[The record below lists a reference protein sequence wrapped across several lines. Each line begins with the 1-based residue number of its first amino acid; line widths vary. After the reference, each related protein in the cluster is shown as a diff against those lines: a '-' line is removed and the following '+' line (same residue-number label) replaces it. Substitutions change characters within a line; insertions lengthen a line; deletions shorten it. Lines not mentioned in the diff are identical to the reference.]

1 LSNMPKSAV
10 NARERDRKIKW
21 LRKYRESV
29 QYLSVVPRPQR
40 VRMMW
45 MNDLEKEKL

>member
-1 LSNMPKSAV
+1 MVPKIGVS
-10 NARERDRKIKW
+10 ETEGDMKIKW
-21 LRKYRESV
+21 LRKHRESV

-45 MNDLEKEKL
+45 MNDLEKGKV

>member
-1 LSNMPKSAV
+1 MTKSAV
-10 NARERDRKIKW
+10 NARERDKKIKW
-21 LRKYRESV
+21 LRKHRETV

-45 MNDLEKEKL
+45 VNYLRREEV

>member
-1 LSNMPKSAV
+1 MVPKYSINGIV
-10 NARERDRKIKW
+10 RDMKIKW
-21 LRKYRESV
+21 LRKHRESV

-45 MNDLEKEKL
+45 MNDLGKGKV

>member
-1 LSNMPKSAV
+1 MVPKYSV
-10 NARERDRKIKW
+10 SGIERDKKIKW
-21 LRKYRESV
+21 LRKHRESV

-45 MNDLEKEKL
+45 VNDLEKEKL